1 MLEKKEDNNQI
12 IHEVKYYKN
21 SNLLFEWTDKFLA
34 EDYFVRS
41 IGNSTYHFK
50 QGEVILI
57 RTNKKTT
64 PISKTKVDKVVY
76 NRILTMDFETIL
88 INNIHTPYLLT
99 WYDGNIS
106 KSYFIKDLN
115 KENLENNIF
124 EMVKNA
130 MDDICIDYYRKHI
143 IYMHNFSWRNAY
155 LMDIF

>member
-1 MLEKKEDNNQI
+1 
-12 IHEVKYYKN
+12 
-21 SNLLFEWTDKFLA
+21 
-34 EDYFVRS
+34 
-41 IGNSTYHFK
+41 
-50 QGEVILI
+50 
-57 RTNKKTT
+57 
-64 PISKTKVDKVVY
+64 
-76 NRILTMDFETIL
+76 MDIETIL
-88 INNIHTPYLLT
+88 IDNVHLGCSATLPYLLC
-99 WYDGNIS
+99 WYDGNIA